1 MNLLQLAQATSV
13 VQPNHTLLLY
23 GPPKSGKTRLV
34 ATAAKIKEIHKIYW
48 FDIENG
54 VETLLGMG
62 LTDEEMSKI
71 IVIKVKNTR
80 ADPIAIETILKA
92 FTAKKPVSIC
102 ETHGR
107 VDCATCAKAGLP
119 SISWWL
125 GQCTHNDLVVVD
137 SGSELGDSA
146 LAAACLGKPDMYKP
160 GYDEY
165 GMAGKWLAD
174 ICSVIQQAAHTNFAV
189 ITHEIAL
196 EDDEKKDRIFPL
208 MGTKA
213 FSMRCAKFFGTV
225 CYIHKKM
232 NKHVAGSSSTYRGDV
247 LTGSRLNVKLEAS
260 AEPNMRN
267 ILVDSGII
275 KEGSTS
281 EPTEELP
288 ATALGLKKPVALA
301 VVGEALATM
310 SETKMP
316 SLAERIKAKKAL
328 EQK

>member
-1 MNLLQLAQATSV
+1 MNLNQLAKATAL

-34 ATAAKIKEIHKIYW
+34 GTAAKIPEINHIYW

-62 LTDEEMSKI
+62 LTEAEMAKVT
-71 IVIKVKNTR
+71 VIKVRNTR
-80 ADPIAIETILKA
+80 AEPIAVETILKA
-92 FTAKKPVSIC
+92 FTAKAPVNIC
-102 ETHGR
+102 EAHGR
-107 VDCATCAKAGLP
+107 VDCAPCAKAKLP

-125 GQCTHNDLVVVD
+125 GMCTHNDLVVVD

-146 LAAACLGKPDMYKP
+146 LAAACLGKPEMYKP
-160 GYDEY
+160 GFDEY
-165 GMAGKWLAD
+165 GQAGKWLGD
-174 ICSVIQQAAHTNFAV
+174 ICSVIQQATRTNFAM

-208 MGTKA
+208 MGTKN

-247 LTGSRLNVKLEAS
+247 LTGSRLNVELENS
-260 AEPNMRN
+260 KEPSMRA
-267 ILVDSGII
+267 ILIDSGIL
-275 KEGSTS
+275 KEGSGNANN
-281 EPTEELP
+281 P
-288 ATALGLKKPVALA
+288 AAETVVENTASVPVANT
-301 VVGEALATM
+301 EATPEVPVKL
-310 SETKMP
+310 P
-316 SLAERIKAKKAL
+316 SLAERIKASRLAKAG
-328 EQK
+328 Q